1 MLLNEENVAR
11 RLSPVQKKKKK
22 KKIIK
27 NSKFLSSN
35 YFAPGL
41 SKCISSEGL
50 ALYFA
55 PYLVVFR
62 KCFKGTLMQI

>member
-11 RLSPVQKKKKK
+11 RLSPIQKKKKK
-22 KKIIK
+22 KIK

>member
-11 RLSPVQKKKKK
+11 RLIPGQKKKKK
-22 KKIIK
+22 KIK

>member
-11 RLSPVQKKKKK
+11 RLSPVQKKK

>member
-11 RLSPVQKKKKK
+11 RLSPVQKKKK
-22 KKIIK
+22 IK